1 MGEILLF
8 FFDINLMRRHLLY
21 LLLLIVSWTN
31 SLAQA
36 SLYEDYER
44 EGLSLQDY
52 NEVLGALGST
62 IISTKD
68 ETLRVENNEVFR
80 NFLKKAI
87 ELDKS
92 FDFKFDSVKTM
103 SVIKSEDD
111 VLKIYN
117 WAFPFDN
124 GTYLYYG
131 FVQLKTERGI
141 RIIELYDQSDVISSY
156 KYRSF
161 YAEKW
166 LGALYYRILTRKN
179 KGQTYYTLLGWDGN
193 TSYTTKKIIDVLTIK
208 YGEEIEFG
216 APIFDLY
223 SEVVLKPQRIPPPP
237 YRMVYE
243 YASMVSMKLNW
254 EESDQYIVM
263 DHLSPLNSDKKE
275 FANYYGP
282 DLTFDAFRWM
292 NGKWTLYENVK
303 APNKNKILTKKRY
316 KKKSR
321 FNFFKKK

>member
-1 MGEILLF
+1 MTK
-8 FFDINLMRRHLLY
+8 HLLHIFIFI
-21 LLLLIVSWTN
+21 LFSAN

-44 EGLSLQDY
+44 EGITLQDY
-52 NEVLGALGST
+52 NEVLGELGKT

-68 ETLRVENNEVFR
+68 ETLRIENNEVFR
-80 NFLKKAI
+80 TFLKKAI
-87 ELDKS
+87 QLDKS
-92 FDFKFDSVKTM
+92 FDFKFDSIKTM
-103 SVIKSEDD
+103 SVIKSVDE
-111 VLKIYN
+111 KIRIYN
-117 WAFPFDN
+117 WTFPFEN
-124 GTYLYYG
+124 GTYLYYA

-156 KYRSF
+156 KYRKF
-161 YAEKW
+161 YPEKW
-166 LGALYYRILTRKN
+166 LGALYYKILTRESR
-179 KGQTYYTLLGWDGN
+179 GLTYYTLLGWDGN
-193 TSYTTKKIIDVLTIK
+193 TPYTTKKIVDVLTVRF
-208 YGEEIEFG
+208 GEEIVFG

-223 SEVVLKPQRIPPPP
+223 STVRNKPQRRPPPP

-254 EESDQYIVM
+254 EESDKYIIM

-282 DLTFDAFRWM
+282 DLTFDAFKWE

-303 APNKNKILTKKRY
+303 APNKNKILTKKKYNR
-316 KKKSR
+316 KKR
-321 FNFFKKK
+321 FSLFKKK

>member
-1 MGEILLF
+1 MIKHLLHIFSILL
-8 FFDINLMRRHLLY
+8 I
-21 LLLLIVSWTN
+21 SAN

-44 EGLSLQDY
+44 DGLSLQDY
-52 NEVLGALGST
+52 NEVLGELGKT

-68 ETLRVENNEVFR
+68 ETLRIENNEVFR

-92 FDFKFDSVKTM
+92 FDFKFDSVRTM
-103 SVIKSEDD
+103 SVLKSEDEQF
-111 VLKIYN
+111 KIYN
-117 WAFPFDN
+117 WAFPFEN

-141 RIIELYDQSDVISSY
+141 RVIELYDQSDVISSY

-161 YAEKW
+161 YPEKW
-166 LGALYYRILTRKN
+166 FGALYYRILTREH

-193 TSYTTKKIIDVLTIK
+193 SPYTTKKIIDVLTIK

-223 SEVVLKPQRIPPPP
+223 SEITPKPQRVPPPP

-254 EESDQYIVM
+254 EESDQYIIM

-282 DLTFDAFRWM
+282 DLTFDAFRWID
-292 NGKWTLYENVK
+292 GKWTLFDNVK
-303 APNKNKILTKKRY
+303 AANKNKILTKRKYKR
-316 KKKSR
+316 KKR
-321 FNFFKKK
+321 FSLFKNK

>member
-1 MGEILLF
+1 MMTK
-8 FFDINLMRRHLLY
+8 NLLY
-21 LLLLIVSWTN
+21 LFFLSLLSAN
-31 SLAQA
+31 SILAQA
-36 SLYEDYER
+36 SLYEEYER

-52 NEVLGALGST
+52 NEVLGELGKT

-68 ETLRVENNEVFR
+68 ENLRSENNEVFR
-80 NFLKKAI
+80 TFLKRAI

-92 FDFKFDSVKTM
+92 FDFKFDSIKTM
-103 SVIKSEDD
+103 SIIKSEDEQ
-111 VLKIYN
+111 LRIYN
-117 WAFPFDN
+117 WTFPFEN
-124 GTYLYYG
+124 GSYLYYG

-141 RIIELYDQSDVISSY
+141 RIIELFDQSDVISSY
-156 KYRSF
+156 KYRRF

-166 LGALYYRILTRKN
+166 FGALYYRILTRKY
-179 KGQTYYTLLGWDGN
+179 KGNTYYTLLGWDGN
-193 TSYTTKKIIDVLTIK
+193 TPYTTKKIIDVLTVK

-223 SEVVLKPQRIPPPP
+223 SEVTPKPQRIPPPP

-254 EESDQYIVM
+254 EESDKYIIM

-282 DLTFDAFRWM
+282 DLTFDAFRWV

-303 APNKNKILTKKRY
+303 APNKNKVVKKRKWKTFFS
-316 KKKSR
+316 KKK
-321 FNFFKKK
+321 

>member
-1 MGEILLF
+1 MIK
-8 FFDINLMRRHLLY
+8 HLLY
-21 LLLLIVSWTN
+21 ILILSLFSAN

-44 EGLSLQDY
+44 EDIGLQDY
-52 NEVLGALGST
+52 NEVLGELGKT

-68 ETLRVENNEVFR
+68 ETLRIENNEVFR
-80 NFLKKAI
+80 TFLKKAI
-87 ELDKS
+87 QLDKS
-92 FDFKFDSVKTM
+92 FDFKFDSIRTM
-103 SVIKSEDD
+103 SVIKSEDEQ
-111 VLKIYN
+111 LRIYN
-117 WAFPFDN
+117 WAFPFEN

-156 KYRSF
+156 KYRRF
-161 YAEKW
+161 YPEKW
-166 LGALYYRILTRKN
+166 LGALYYKILTREH
-179 KGQTYYTLLGWDGN
+179 KGLTYYTLLGWDGN
-193 TSYTTKKIIDVLTIK
+193 SAYTTKKIIDVLTIK

-223 SEVVLKPQRIPPPP
+223 SEVTPKPQRIPPPP

-254 EESDQYIVM
+254 EESDKYIVM

-282 DLTFDAFRWM
+282 DLTFDAFKWV
-292 NGKWTLYENVK
+292 NGKWTLNENVK
-303 APNKNKILTKKRY
+303 APNKNKVLKKRNW
-316 KKKSR
+316 KKR
-321 FNFFKKK
+321 LNIFKKK

>member
-1 MGEILLF
+1 
-8 FFDINLMRRHLLY
+8 
-21 LLLLIVSWTN
+21 
-31 SLAQA
+31 LAQA

-44 EGLSLQDY
+44 DGLSLQDY
-52 NEVLGALGST
+52 NEVLGELGKT

-68 ETLRVENNEVFR
+68 ESLRIENNEVFR
-80 NFLKKAI
+80 TFLKKAI

-92 FDFKFDSVKTM
+92 FDFKFDSVRTM
-103 SVIKSEDD
+103 SVIKSEDE
-111 VLKIYN
+111 VLRIYN
-117 WAFPFDN
+117 WAFPFEN

-141 RIIELYDQSDVISSY
+141 RIIELYDQSDIISSY
-156 KYRSF
+156 KYRKF

-166 LGALYYRILTRKN
+166 FGALYYKILTRKHQ
-179 KGQTYYTLLGWDGN
+179 GHTYYTLLGWDGN
-193 TSYTTKKIIDVLTIK
+193 NPYTTKKIIDVLTIK

-223 SEVVLKPQRIPPPP
+223 SAVTPKPQRIPPPP

-254 EESDQYIVM
+254 DDDDKYIIM

-282 DLTFDAFRWM
+282 DLTFDAFRWE

-303 APNKNKILTKKRY
+303 AANKNKILKKKRY
-316 KKKSR
+316 KKKKR
-321 FNFFKKK
+321 FSIFK

>member
-1 MGEILLF
+1 MKKQ
-8 FFDINLMRRHLLY
+8 LLY
-21 LLLLIVSWTN
+21 FFIFTILSAN

-52 NEVLGALGST
+52 NEVLGELGKT
-62 IISTKD
+62 IISEKD
-68 ETLRVENNEVFR
+68 ETLRIENNEVFR
-80 NFLKKAI
+80 TFLKKAI

-92 FDFKFDSVKTM
+92 FDFKFDSIRTM
-103 SVIKSEDD
+103 SVIKSDD
-111 VLKIYN
+111 EQLKIYN
-117 WAFPFDN
+117 WTFPFEN

-156 KYRSF
+156 KYRTF
-161 YAEKW
+161 YPEKW
-166 LGALYYRILTRKN
+166 FGALYYRILTRKHN
-179 KGQTYYTLLGWDGN
+179 ATTYYTLLGWDGN
-193 TSYTTKKIIDVLTIK
+193 SPYTTKKIIDVLTIK

-223 SEVVLKPQRIPPPP
+223 SEVTPRPQRVPPPP

-254 EESDQYIVM
+254 EESDKYIIM
-263 DHLSPLNSDKKE
+263 DHLSPLNSNKKE

-282 DLTFDAFRWM
+282 DLTFDAFRWI

-303 APNKNKILTKKRY
+303 AANKNKIL
-316 KKKSR
+316 KKKSWKKRR
-321 FNFFKKK
+321 FNIFKK